1 MIKVI
6 LYPSIALL
14 ISVIMN
20 LYITIYSNPYL
31 MYFELSSDS
40 NLTYRVYYNN
50 GDGYKKQ
57 NYKVINVIKNT
68 EFKKHRVVVPF
79 DKLTNIKFANF
90 NTTSNLKIQNKI
102 FIFNKINNKV
112 IKKIISFEN
121 SRLINHDSKELTFKS
136 KNEIIEIHTNI
147 NLKGFEIDFEEST
160 PSWVIND
167 LLTSEFYYN
176 TFKYFLLIMLF
187 ILSINIIIK

>member
-68 EFKKHRVVVPF
+68 EFKKHRVVVPL
-79 DKLTNIKFANF
+79 DKITSIKFANF

-160 PSWVIND
+160 PSWVIKD
-167 LLTSEFYYN
+167 LLKSEFYYN

-187 ILSINIIIK
+187 ILSFNIFIK

>member
-57 NYKVINVIKNT
+57 NYKVINIIKNT

-79 DKLTNIKFANF
+79 DKITNIKFANF
-90 NTTSNLKIQNKI
+90 NTTSNLKLQNNI

-136 KNEIIEIHTNI
+136 KDEIIEIHTNI

-160 PSWVIND
+160 PSWVIKD
-167 LLTSEFYYN
+167 LLKSEFYYN

-187 ILSINIIIK
+187 ILSFNIIIK

>member
-57 NYKVINVIKNT
+57 NYKVINIIKNT

-90 NTTSNLKIQNKI
+90 NTKSNLKIQNNI
-102 FIFNKINNKV
+102 FIFNKINNKI

-136 KNEIIEIHTNI
+136 KDEIIEIHTNI

-160 PSWVIND
+160 PSWVIKD
-167 LLTSEFYYN
+167 LLKSEFYYN

-187 ILSINIIIK
+187 ILSFNIIIK

>member
-40 NLTYRVYYNN
+40 NLTFRVYYNN

-57 NYKVINVIKNT
+57 NYKVINIIKNT

-90 NTTSNLKIQNKI
+90 NTRSNLKIQNNI

-121 SRLINHDSKELTFKS
+121 SRLINHDSKELTLKS
-136 KNEIIEIHTNI
+136 KDEIIEIHANI

-160 PSWVIND
+160 PSWVIKD
-167 LLTSEFYYN
+167 LLQSDFYYN

-187 ILSINIIIK
+187 ILSFNINIK

>member
-57 NYKVINVIKNT
+57 NYKVINIIKNT

-90 NTTSNLKIQNKI
+90 NTRSNLKIQNNI

-136 KNEIIEIHTNI
+136 KDEIIEIHANI

-160 PSWVIND
+160 PSWVIKD
-167 LLTSEFYYN
+167 LLQSDFYYN

-187 ILSINIIIK
+187 ILSFNINIK

>member
-1 MIKVI
+1 
-6 LYPSIALL
+6 
-14 ISVIMN
+14 MN

-57 NYKVINVIKNT
+57 NYKVINIIKNT

-90 NTTSNLKIQNKI
+90 NTKSNLKIQNNI
-102 FIFNKINNKV
+102 FIFNKINNKI

-136 KNEIIEIHTNI
+136 KDEIIEIHTNI

-160 PSWVIND
+160 PSWVIKD
-167 LLTSEFYYN
+167 LLKSEFYYN

-187 ILSINIIIK
+187 ILSFNIIIK